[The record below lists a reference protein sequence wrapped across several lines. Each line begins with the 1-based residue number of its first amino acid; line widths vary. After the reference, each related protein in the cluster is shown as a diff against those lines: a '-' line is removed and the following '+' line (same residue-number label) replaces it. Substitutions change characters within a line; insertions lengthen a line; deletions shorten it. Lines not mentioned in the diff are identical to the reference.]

1 MKHCDKCDID
11 INTNEKVCP
20 ICQAKIKGESNSVY
34 PKLKNQTVDIVL
46 KFIAFFSLVAV
57 FISGYIDYI
66 VNNKLTFSLF
76 VMLGVLS
83 FYIVVRYIFKSIHKN
98 LLNVFYNIMMIVII
112 LLFIWY
118 GITKTNELVS
128 IVIPII
134 IIIDLLLSTLLA
146 VILRKNYIR
155 KYIHVILMNVLFT
168 FIPVLLVFFK
178 FTTNLLTIHISFIF
192 AVITVFYLIVFD
204 FNSLKEEIHKMFH
217 I

>member
-204 FNSLKEEIHKMFH
+204 FNSLKEEINKMFH

>member
-134 IIIDLLLSTLLA
+134 IIIDLLLSTLLIL
-146 VILRKNYIR
+146 ILRKNYIR

>member
-1 MKHCDKCDID
+1 
-11 INTNEKVCP
+11 
-20 ICQAKIKGESNSVY
+20 
-34 PKLKNQTVDIVL
+34 
-46 KFIAFFSLVAV
+46 
-57 FISGYIDYI
+57 
-66 VNNKLTFSLF
+66 
-76 VMLGVLS
+76 MLGVLS

>member
-1 MKHCDKCDID
+1 
-11 INTNEKVCP
+11 
-20 ICQAKIKGESNSVY
+20 
-34 PKLKNQTVDIVL
+34 
-46 KFIAFFSLVAV
+46 
-57 FISGYIDYI
+57 
-66 VNNKLTFSLF
+66 
-76 VMLGVLS
+76 
-83 FYIVVRYIFKSIHKN
+83 
-98 LLNVFYNIMMIVII
+98 MIVII